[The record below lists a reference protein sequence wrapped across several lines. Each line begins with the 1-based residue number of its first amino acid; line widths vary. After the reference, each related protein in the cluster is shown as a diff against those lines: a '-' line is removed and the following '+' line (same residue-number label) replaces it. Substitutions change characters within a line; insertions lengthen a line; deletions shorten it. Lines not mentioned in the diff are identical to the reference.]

1 MSDIHKLTFIEK
13 RERLKNSVF
22 KSLHDVSEFFF
33 GSSAVA
39 RNDPAAP
46 RKPAYSLHAIRGKKS
61 RGRKKKKILENV
73 HIVRRDPEGDQLW
86 IGFSELVTDINIA
99 VRLPEIRDQLYE
111 DISDCI
117 DTARKKKKKNPRH

>member
-22 KSLHDVSEFFF
+22 KSLHDVSEFF

-39 RNDPAAP
+39 RNDPAAHESQP
-46 RKPAYSLHAIRGKKS
+46 IPCMLYVEKAGAE
-61 RGRKKKKILENV
+61 KILENV

-99 VRLPEIRDQLYE
+99 VRLPEIR
-111 DISDCI
+111 ISCTRTFRI
-117 DTARKKKKKNPRH
+117 ASIPRAKNPRH